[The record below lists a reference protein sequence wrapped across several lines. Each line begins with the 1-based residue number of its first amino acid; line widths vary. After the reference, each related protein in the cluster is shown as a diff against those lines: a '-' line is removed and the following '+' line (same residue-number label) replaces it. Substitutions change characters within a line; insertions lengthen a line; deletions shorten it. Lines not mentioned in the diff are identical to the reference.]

1 MDVPSLMRQSARFH
15 ADRTALVT
23 RDRTLTFAQAWDR
36 GVRVANG
43 LRALGVRPGDRVAA
57 VEDNTLGAADFFVG
71 AAIAG
76 AVRVPLYPRNS
87 RRSHQV
93 MIDQT
98 GAVVVVAEAA
108 YADAVKGLEDE
119 CPALR
124 HVVVR
129 DETYETWLAAQD
141 GTDPEVEVGPDDWY
155 IIRHSSGTTGRP
167 KGVGYT
173 QHDWLVN
180 CRNWYYRLPN
190 LGWDSVVG
198 HAAPI
203 SHAAGYLFLP
213 AWLAGA
219 VNLLYGPFDVPT
231 VLEMS
236 ERHRVTH
243 TFAAPSMLAG
253 LAADPSAAQ
262 RDWSALRCILVG
274 GAPITDATV
283 HAGRRVFGDVLHQVF
298 GQTEAIPL
306 TILTPEEWF
315 ADVPG
320 STPMRS
326 AGRVLPFCHLEIRG
340 PDGEVLPAGAEG
352 EIWTRV
358 ESQMRGYWGDPERT
372 AERLVDGWVR
382 TGDIGRLDAN
392 GYLYVL
398 DRVDDMIVSGG
409 FNIWPAELETIIADH
424 PEVRAV
430 AVFGVPHAK
439 WGESPVAVCVTAP
452 GARLTE
458 QEVIDLVATR
468 LGSYQ
473 KPSAVRLTT
482 EPLPVSVTGKVQRKV
497 LRDPYWEGH
506 DSRVGGA

>member
-1 MDVPSLMRQSARFH
+1 VDVPSLMRQSVQFH
-15 ADRTALVT
+15 ADRTALIT
-23 RDRTLTFAQAWDR
+23 RTRSLTFAQAWDR

-57 VEDNTLGAADFFVG
+57 VEDNTLAAADFFVG

-93 MIDQT
+93 MIEQT
-98 GAVVVVAEAA
+98 GSVVVVAEAD
-108 YADAVKGLEDE
+108 YVDAVKGLDE
-119 CPALR
+119 ECAGLR
-124 HVVVR
+124 HVLVR
-129 DETYETWLAAQD
+129 DESYEGWL
-141 GTDPEVEVGPDDWY
+141 TDQSPVDPMVTVGPDDWY
-155 IIRHSSGTTGRP
+155 VIRHSSGTTGRP

-173 QHDWLVN
+173 QHEWLVN

-219 VNLLYGPFDVPT
+219 TNLLYGPFDVPT
-231 VLEMS
+231 VLDLT

-253 LAADPSAAQ
+253 LAADPSAVG
-262 RDWSALRCILVG
+262 RDWSALQCILVG
-274 GAPITDATV
+274 GAPVTDATV
-283 HAGRRVFGDVLHQVF
+283 TAARRVFGDVLHQVF
-298 GQTEAIPL
+298 GQTEATPL
-306 TILTPEEWF
+306 TILTPQEWF

-320 STPMRS
+320 STPTRS
-326 AGRVLPFCHLEIRG
+326 AGRVLPFCRLEIRDAEG
-340 PDGEVLPAGAEG
+340 TVLAAGEEG
-352 EIWTRV
+352 EIWTQV
-358 ESQMRGYWGDPERT
+358 EAQMHGYWEDPERT

-382 TGDIGRLDAN
+382 TGDIGRLDGN

-424 PEVRAV
+424 PQVRAV
-430 AVFGVPHAK
+430 AVFGIPHPK
-439 WGESPVAVCVTAP
+439 WGETPMAVCVTAP
-452 GARLTE
+452 EATVTE
-458 QEVIDLVATR
+458 QEIVALVSTR
-468 LGSYQ
+468 LGSHQ

-482 EPLPVSVTGKVQRKV
+482 DPLPVSVTGKVQRKV
-497 LRDPYWEGH
+497 LRDPFWADRE
-506 DSRVGGA
+506 SRVGGA

>member
-1 MDVPSLMRQSARFH
+1 VI
-15 ADRTALVT
+15 T
-23 RDRTLTFAQAWDR
+23 RDRVLTFAEVWDR

-43 LRALGVRPGDRVAA
+43 LRALGVQAGDRVAG
-57 VEDNTLGAADFFVG
+57 VEDNTLGAADLFLG

-87 RRSHQV
+87 RQSHRV
-93 MIDQT
+93 MIEQT
-98 GAVVVVAEAA
+98 GAVVVIAEAA
-108 YADAVKGLEDE
+108 YADAVKDLDQEIGS
-119 CPALR
+119 LR

-129 DETYETWLAAQD
+129 DHSYEDWLVAQSD
-141 GTDPEVEVGPDDWY
+141 VDPLVAVAPQDWY
-155 IIRHSSGTTGRP
+155 IVRHSSGTTGRP

-180 CRNWYYRLPN
+180 CRNWFYRLPR
-190 LGWDSVVG
+190 LSWDSVVG

-219 VNLLYGPFDVPT
+219 TNLLYGPFDVPT
-231 VLEMS
+231 VLDMS

-253 LAADPSAAQ
+253 LAADPTAAG
-262 RDWSALRCILVG
+262 RDWSALSCILIG
-274 GAPITDATV
+274 GAPVTDATIN
-283 HAGRRVFGDVLHQVF
+283 AGRRVFGDVIYQVF
-298 GQTEAIPL
+298 GQTEATPL
-306 TILTPEEWF
+306 TIMTPQEWF
-315 ADVPG
+315 TDVPG

-326 AGRVLPFCHLEIRG
+326 AGRVLPFCRLEIRG
-340 PDGEVLPAGAEG
+340 PAGEVLDIGGEG
-352 EIWTRV
+352 EIWTQV
-358 ESQMRGYWGDPERT
+358 EAQMSGYWGDPQRT

-382 TGDIGRLDAN
+382 TGDIGRLDDN

-424 PEVRAV
+424 PDVVEV
-430 AVFGVPHAK
+430 AVFGIPDTR
-439 WGESPVAVCVTAP
+439 WGETPMAICTLRP
-452 GARLTE
+452 GALVTE
-458 QEVIDLVATR
+458 QELIEMVRER

-473 KPSAVRLTT
+473 KPSRVEFRTA
-482 EPLPVSVTGKVQRKV
+482 PLPKSVTGKVQRKI
-497 LRDPYWEGH
+497 LRDPFWAGRT
-506 DSRVGGA
+506 DRVSGA

>member
-15 ADRTALVT
+15 AQRTALIT
-23 RDRTLTFAQAWDR
+23 RDRTLTYEEAWER

-43 LRALGVRPGDRVAA
+43 LRELGVRPGDRVAA
-57 VEDNTLGAADFFVG
+57 VEDNTLGAADLFIG
-71 AAIAG
+71 AAVAG

-87 RRSHQV
+87 RQSHRV
-93 MIDQT
+93 MIEQT
-98 GAVVVVAEAA
+98 SAVVVLAEAA
-108 YADAVKGLEDE
+108 YADAVKGLDDE
-119 CPALR
+119 IDGLR

-129 DETYETWLAAQD
+129 DGSYEQWLAERSD
-141 GTDPEVEVGPDDWY
+141 VDPLVEVGPGDWY

-180 CRNWYYRLPN
+180 CRNWYYRLPTP
-190 LGWDSVVG
+190 GWDSVVG

-219 VNLLYGPFDVPT
+219 ANLLYGPFDVPT
-231 VLEMS
+231 VLEMT

-243 TFAAPSMLAG
+243 TFAAPSMLAA
-253 LAADPSAAQ
+253 LAADPTATA
-262 RDWSALRCILVG
+262 RDWSALSCILVG
-274 GAPITDATV
+274 GAPITDATIN
-283 HAGRRVFGDVLHQVF
+283 AGRRAFGDVIHQVF
-298 GQTEAIPL
+298 GQTEATPL
-306 TILTPEEWF
+306 TILTPQEWF

-326 AGRVLPFCHLEIRG
+326 AGRVLPFCRLEVRG
-340 PDGEVLPAGAEG
+340 PGGEVLPAGAEG
-352 EIWTRV
+352 EIWTQV
-358 ESQMRGYWGDPERT
+358 EAQMRGYWGDPDRT

-382 TGDIGRLDAN
+382 TGDIGRLDDN

-424 PEVRAV
+424 PDVVEV
-430 AVFGVPHAK
+430 AVFGIPDVR
-439 WGESPVAVCVTAP
+439 WGETPMAVCTVRA
-452 GARLTE
+452 GAAVTE
-458 QEVIDLVATR
+458 QALVELVSTR

-473 KPSAVRLTT
+473 KPSRVELRT
-482 EPLPVSVTGKVQRKV
+482 EPLPKSVTGKLQRKV
-497 LRDPYWEGH
+497 LRDPFWAGR
-506 DSRVGGA
+506 DSRVSGA